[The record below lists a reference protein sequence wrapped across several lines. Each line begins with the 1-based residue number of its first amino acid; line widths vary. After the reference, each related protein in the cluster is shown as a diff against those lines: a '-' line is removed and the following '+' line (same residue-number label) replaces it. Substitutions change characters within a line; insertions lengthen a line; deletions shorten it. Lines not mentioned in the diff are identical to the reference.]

1 MIVEG
6 IDHINIP
13 VTNLS
18 KSTSFYSELFDFD
31 IEEESSSHAI
41 LDLDPMRIKLIQV
54 DKVSLPAYNH
64 ECFYWNAIRPKD
76 QKTFL
81 RIAQKWLKMAKN
93 EQNIFTDWQN
103 IFTDWFLAFF
113 LITKRGSYP

>member
-54 DKVSLPAYNH
+54 DKVSPGSLPVISFILDVDDFTEAIEEIEEKGIKIFKGPETIGKGEYLIFSDPDNH
-64 ECFYWNAIRPKD
+64 LIEIFY
-76 QKTFL
+76 Q
-81 RIAQKWLKMAKN
+81 
-93 EQNIFTDWQN
+93 
-103 IFTDWFLAFF
+103 
-113 LITKRGSYP
+113 